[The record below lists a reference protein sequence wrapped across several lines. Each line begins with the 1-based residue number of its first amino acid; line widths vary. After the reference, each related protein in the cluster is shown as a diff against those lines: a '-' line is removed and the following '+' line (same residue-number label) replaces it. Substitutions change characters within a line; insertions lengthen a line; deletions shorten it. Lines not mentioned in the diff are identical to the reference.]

1 MIKTIVNRVKMINAI
16 KMNKM
21 NRMITMI
28 KGGEAQAIT
37 RKKASHASAATTR
50 ALASGH
56 ST

>member
-1 MIKTIVNRVKMINAI
+1 MIKTIVRVKMINTI
-16 KMNKM
+16 NMIKM
-21 NRMITMI
+21 NRMIAII

>member
-1 MIKTIVNRVKMINAI
+1 MIKTIVRVKVINAI
-16 KMNKM
+16 KM